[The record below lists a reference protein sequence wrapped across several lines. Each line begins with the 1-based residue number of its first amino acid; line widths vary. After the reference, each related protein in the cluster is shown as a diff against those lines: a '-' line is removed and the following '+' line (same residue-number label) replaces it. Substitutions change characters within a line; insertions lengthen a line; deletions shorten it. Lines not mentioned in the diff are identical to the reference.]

1 MDKPPRLRH
10 LHEQSQDQ
18 TAEQAAGHQSSA
30 AASPG
35 LEFETPEALLRHDA
49 TENPAPPSL
58 AVRLRDSLAEE
69 PAPRAPWWRRI
80 LGGDRS

>member
-18 TAEQAAGHQSSA
+18 TAEQAAGHQS
-30 AASPG
+30 AASAPG
-35 LEFETPEALLRHDA
+35 LDFETPEALLRHDA
-49 TENPAPPSL
+49 AETPAPPAL
-58 AVRLRDSLAEE
+58 AERLRNSLSDE
-69 PAPRAPWWRRI
+69 PAPRAPWWRRL

>member
-18 TAEQAAGHQSSA
+18 TAEQAAEHQSAS

-35 LEFETPEALLRHDA
+35 LEFESPEALLRHDA
-49 TENPAPPSL
+49 AETPAPPAL
-58 AVRLRDSLAEE
+58 ADRLRNSLSDE
-69 PAPRAPWWRRI
+69 PAPRAPWWRRL
-80 LGGDRS
+80 LGGDRP